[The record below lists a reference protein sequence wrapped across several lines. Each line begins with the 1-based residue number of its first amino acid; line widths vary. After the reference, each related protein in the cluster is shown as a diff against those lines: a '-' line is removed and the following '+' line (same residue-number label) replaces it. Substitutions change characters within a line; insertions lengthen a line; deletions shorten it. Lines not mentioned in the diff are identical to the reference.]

1 MPNYAKFLKDM
12 VTRKKRIEEFE
23 AAAATE
29 TCLALMH
36 NKIPVKK
43 TDPGSFTIECFI
55 GQKHPTK
62 ALCDPGASINL
73 MPKSVF
79 RKLGIGEAKP
89 TTVMLQLADHSYVQP
104 EGKIEDILVKV
115 DKFIFPAD
123 FLILDCEADEN
134 APIILGRPFL
144 STSRAM
150 IDFDK
155 DEIVF
160 KVDDNQIKVKSLT
173 KQLDKGKGIAK
184 TPTKDIPRRKLYI
197 GEHIERDRA
206 AMKKPT
212 KEKGGK
218 AQGTSPEGPARQK
231 IPTGRKLQL
240 NPHSVSRTQLLPEA
254 KLWNTFI
261 KRNLLPTSH
270 NQTVDRTRLVLIHTI
285 ITGYR
290 INVGEILAKELAAA
304 CSNDKGI
311 LAFPCLISALCRR
324 ADVPTSP
331 SDKYQAEKKGWT
343 RAVYMRKMDVADATP
358 INMAM
363 PTPPASSDHMP
374 AAPTDEAGSFNP
386 TTASPTPAEPS
397 PSIADSPITNPAQH
411 TQPSP
416 AATPT
421 DLPANRESTPDSP
434 MGSTPE
440 ASHPPPPAQ
449 SEEAVPIHILQL
461 RNQLQRIETRQL
473 LMQEETKVFQQR
485 LINFL
490 CYQFPAAAT
499 YFNAQPEATAAA
511 PNPTNTQPTPSVNPS
526 AQAGDTVEVHFS
538 SDDENDPALETQ
550 HRRKGKTTAGRV
562 LKRTDQ
568 SSPDEEADHQPA
580 QKRRRRIILTSDSDD
595 DLSATVPTSS
605 ADASFSLTF

>member
-1 MPNYAKFLKDM
+1 MANTTARYTLVSAKNKWEEQGFHFDDSLPNHGLEQIVYNRLHELGWFRFAQQPARANYNWALEFYANNPDGEDN
-12 VTRKKRIEEFE
+12 VIVHGRRV
-23 AAAATE
+23 AANAAT
-29 TCLALMH
+29 
-36 NKIPVKK
+36 
-43 TDPGSFTIECFI
+43 
-55 GQKHPTK
+55 
-62 ALCDPGASINL
+62 IN
-73 MPKSVF
+73 
-79 RKLGIGEAKP
+79 A
-89 TTVMLQLADHSYVQP
+89 
-104 EGKIEDILVKV
+104 
-115 DKFIFPAD
+115 
-123 FLILDCEADEN
+123 ILDLPNDAPSFYAMLGALEDEDYET
-134 APIILGRPFL
+134 I
-144 STSRAM
+144 
-150 IDFDK
+150 K
-155 DEIVF
+155 DYLCLE
-160 KVDDNQIKVKSLT
+160 
-173 KQLDKGKGIAK
+173 
-184 TPTKDIPRRKLYI
+184 
-197 GEHIERDRA
+197 
-206 AMKKPT
+206 
-212 KEKGGK
+212 
-218 AQGTSPEGPARQK
+218 GTAWNT
-231 IPTGRKLQL
+231 TGR
-240 NPHSVSRTQLLPEA
+240 NPHSVSRTQLLSEA
-254 KLWNTFI
+254 KLWNTFV

-324 ADVPTSP
+324 AVVPTSP
-331 SDKYQAEKKGWT
+331 SDKYQAETKGWT

-386 TTASPTPAEPS
+386 ATASPAPAEPS
-397 PSIADSPITNPAQH
+397 PSIAESPITNPAQH

-421 DLPANRESTPDSP
+421 DLPASRESTPDSP
-434 MGSTPE
+434 MGSTLE

-473 LMQEETKVFQQR
+473 LMQEETKTPKGHPSAPRPTQQ
-485 LINFL
+485 
-490 CYQFPAAAT
+490 QAAAT
-499 YFNAQPEATAAA
+499 SATHSPDPADVPILYTAPIPAQT
-511 PNPTNTQPTPSVNPS
+511 
-526 AQAGDTVEVHFS
+526 
-538 SDDENDPALETQ
+538 ALETQ

-562 LKRTDQ
+562 LNRTDQ

-595 DLSATVPTSS
+595 DLSAAVPTSS